1 MSLRWAQRTM
11 TRAALGAATALAL
24 TACGGSIPASTPDAG
39 PGAAT
44 TAEAGS
50 VPTLLIAIGGESD
63 EGFDPTLGWGR
74 YGSPL
79 FQSTLLRRDADL
91 AIVPDLATDYS
102 VSADGLTWTVQ
113 LRTDAVFTDGTPV
126 TAADVAYTFTTAATQ
141 GGLTDVTGL
150 DSAVATDE
158 HTVEMHLSAPRSS
171 FINRLVSL
179 GIVPEHAHDEA
190 YASAPVGSGP
200 YRLVDWQRGQQMTVE
215 RNPDYYGELPQ
226 FERVVFVFS
235 DEDATLA
242 AVRAGQVHLAGV
254 PAALAT
260 HTVPGMELL
269 AVESIDNR
277 AISFPTIPDEGE
289 VSAAGAPVGND
300 VTADPAIREAVSTAV
315 ARQALVVGILEGFGS
330 PAAGPVDGA
339 PWDQASVELVDADP
353 VRAGELL
360 DDAGWVPGSD
370 AVREK
375 DGVRAQFD
383 LLYPA
388 ADSLRQGLA
397 VSVADM
403 VAQVGIQVTPV
414 GASWE
419 QIEQR
424 MHADAVLFGWGSH
437 DPTEMYN
444 LYHSSQAGVGYWN
457 PGYYSNP
464 VVDAHLDAAMTATD
478 QDAANGEW
486 RAAQLDDAGEG
497 FAHDY
502 PWVWLVNLDHTYF
515 VDECLDLGDPQIEPH
530 GHGWP
535 ITAGISTWRWTC

>member
-1 MSLRWAQRTM
+1 MRI
-11 TRAALGAATALAL
+11 TRNRCARAIAGTAILAL
-24 TACGGSIPASTPDAG
+24 TLAACGGSASDSAG
-39 PGAAT
+39 GST
-44 TAEAGS
+44 TSQTTHGP
-50 VPTLLIAIGGESD
+50 PTLHLAIGGESE

-79 FQSTLLRRDADL
+79 FQSTLLQRDADL
-91 AIVPDLATDYS
+91 NIVPDLATDYE
-102 VSADGLTWTVQ
+102 VSEDGLTWTVQ

-158 HTVEMHLSAPRSS
+158 HTVELRLTEPRSA

-179 GIVPEHAHDEA
+179 GIVPEHAHGDG
-190 YASAPVGSGP
+190 YTSAPVGSGP

-215 RNPDYYGELPQ
+215 RNPDYYGEAPE

-242 AVRAGQVHLAGV
+242 AARAGEVHVASV

-260 HTVPGMELL
+260 HTIPGMELL
-269 AVESIDNR
+269 SVESIDNR
-277 AISFPTIPDEGE
+277 AISFPAVPDEGALSE
-289 VSAAGAPVGND
+289 TGAPIGND
-300 VTADPAIREAVSTAV
+300 VTADTAIREAVSTAV
-315 ARQALVVGILEGFGS
+315 DRQALVDGILEGFGS
-330 PAAGPVDGA
+330 PATGPVDGA
-339 PWDQASVELVDADP
+339 PWDEPSVEITDADP
-353 VRAGELL
+353 ARAGELL
-360 DDAGWVPGSD
+360 EEAGWLPGAD
-370 AVREK
+370 GIREK
-375 DGVRAQFD
+375 DGLRAQFD
-383 LLYPA
+383 LVYPA
-388 ADSLRQGLA
+388 SDSLRQGLA

-403 VAQVGIQVTPV
+403 AAEVGIEATPV

-419 QIEQR
+419 EIEQR
-424 MHADAVLFGWGSH
+424 MHTDAVLFGWGSH

-457 PGYYSNP
+457 PGYYGNP
-464 VVDAHLDAAMTATD
+464 AVDAHLDAAMTATD
-478 QDAANGEW
+478 QDTANGAW

-497 FAHDY
+497 FTNDY

-535 ITAGISTWRWTC
+535 LTAGITTWRWTC